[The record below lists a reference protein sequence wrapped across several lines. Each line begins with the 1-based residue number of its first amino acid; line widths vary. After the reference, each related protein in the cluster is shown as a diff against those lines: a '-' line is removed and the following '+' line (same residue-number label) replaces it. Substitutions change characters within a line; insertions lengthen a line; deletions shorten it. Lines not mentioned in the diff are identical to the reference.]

1 MKKIIKTIFNPNKIF
16 GFTIFNLTLILFIY
30 VFYNSLENTFLAYIT
45 YLLSTYCLIILI
57 IWLCKVIKIKTKSFK
72 KNSKIYKVYNEKS
85 AFINE
90 KLLSFT
96 FFINLIYAIFKLI
109 TGVYYNSA
117 WFITFAL
124 YYLLLCFMRGTLIYN
139 IKKEHKDNLIKKYKK
154 LRLTGIILLLLDL
167 ILSGIIILIIHQNQ
181 TFIYPG
187 FLIYAVAMYDFYL
200 IIIAFINAFKFRK
213 DKNPIM
219 IASKCINLTV
229 AMISIISLEVAMIY
243 QFGNNEDYFKLIMV
257 SITGF
262 CVALVNSIMSIYM
275 IVKANKGIKE
285 RSY

>member
-1 MKKIIKTIFNPNKIF
+1 
-16 GFTIFNLTLILFIY
+16 
-30 VFYNSLENTFLAYIT
+30 
-45 YLLSTYCLIILI
+45 
-57 IWLCKVIKIKTKSFK
+57 
-72 KNSKIYKVYNEKS
+72 
-85 AFINE
+85 
-90 KLLSFT
+90 
-96 FFINLIYAIFKLI
+96 
-109 TGVYYNSA
+109 
-117 WFITFAL
+117 
-124 YYLLLCFMRGTLIYN
+124 MRGTLIYN

-262 CVALVNSIMSIYM
+262 CVAFVNSIMSIYM

>member
-1 MKKIIKTIFNPNKIF
+1 
-16 GFTIFNLTLILFIY
+16 
-30 VFYNSLENTFLAYIT
+30 
-45 YLLSTYCLIILI
+45 
-57 IWLCKVIKIKTKSFK
+57 
-72 KNSKIYKVYNEKS
+72 
-85 AFINE
+85 
-90 KLLSFT
+90 
-96 FFINLIYAIFKLI
+96 
-109 TGVYYNSA
+109 
-117 WFITFAL
+117 
-124 YYLLLCFMRGTLIYN
+124 MRGTLIYN